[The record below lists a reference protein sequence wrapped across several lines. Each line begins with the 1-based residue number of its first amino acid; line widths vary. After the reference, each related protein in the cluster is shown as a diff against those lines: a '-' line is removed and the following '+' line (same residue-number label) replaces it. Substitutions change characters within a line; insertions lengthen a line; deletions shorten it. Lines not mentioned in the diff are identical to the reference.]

1 MMSNIRLINV
11 EKAYSGAGPKAV
23 EDLSLTIDSG
33 EFLCLL
39 GPSGCGKTTTLRMLA
54 GLEHPT
60 GGEIRI
66 GERTIV
72 SVPAGI
78 YVPPEKRGL
87 GLVFQSYALWPHM
100 SVRDNVEF
108 GLRLRNTPKEQR
120 RRTADEV
127 MEKLAIDRYAERY
140 PNQLSGGQQ
149 QRVALARM
157 LALQPEIILLD
168 EPLSNLDAKLR
179 LEMRAELKRIH
190 REIGATI
197 IFVTHDQ
204 WEAMT
209 LASRIAVMSDGEL
222 QQLGSPDDIYER
234 PANRFVAE
242 FVGSLPINIV
252 TFSGGAPAGP
262 LEHWLAEVLAAVQAP
277 AGVASIGIRPEALL
291 IERGPAVAGA
301 LPRRAAEV
309 VDVLPTGG
317 SWIVEL
323 AVEGERIFAI
333 AGTAPGL
340 EPGDPVHLALNPEDI
355 HMFDEMGQRIV
366 AAPAGASAPRVA
378 AAPA

>member
-1 MMSNIRLINV
+1 MMSSIRLINV
-11 EKAYSGAGPKAV
+11 EKAYSATGPKAV
-23 EDLSLTIDSG
+23 EELSLTIDDG

-66 GERTIV
+66 GDRTIV
-72 SVPAGI
+72 SVSQGI

-108 GLRLRNTPKEQR
+108 GLKLRNTPKDQR
-120 RRTADEV
+120 RRNAGSV
-127 MEKLAIDRYAERY
+127 MEKLAIDRYADRY
-140 PNQLSGGQQ
+140 PNQISGGQQ

-197 IFVTHDQ
+197 VFVTHDQ

-209 LASRIAVMSDGEL
+209 LATRIAVMSDGEL
-222 QQLGSPDDIYER
+222 QQVGSPDDIYER

-252 TFSGGAPAGP
+252 NMSSGATGP
-262 LEHWLAEVLAAVQAP
+262 LEGWVAEILAAMQAP
-277 AGVASIGIRPEALL
+277 AGVASVGIRPEAVL
-291 IERGPAVAGA
+291 IEHGPAAAGT

-323 AVEGERIFAI
+323 AVEGARIFAI

-340 EPGDPVHLALNPEDI
+340 SPGQRVQLGLEAEDI
-355 HMFDEMGQRIV
+355 HLFDDKGRRIPD
-366 AAPAGASAPRVA
+366 APAGAAGSKAE

>member
-1 MMSNIRLINV
+1 MMSSIRLINV
-11 EKAYSGAGPKAV
+11 EKAYGATGPKAV

-72 SVPAGI
+72 SVSRGI

-108 GLRLRNTPKEQR
+108 GLKLRKEPKEHR
-120 RRTADEV
+120 RRVSDSV

-197 IFVTHDQ
+197 VFVTHDQ

-209 LASRIAVMSDGEL
+209 LASRIAVMSEGEL
-222 QQLGSPDDIYER
+222 QQVGSPDDIYDR

-242 FVGSLPINIV
+242 FVGSMPINIV
-252 TFSGGAPAGP
+252 TLSSGRTAGT
-262 LEHWLAEVLAAVQAP
+262 LEHWLLEALAAMQAP
-277 AGVASIGIRPEALL
+277 DGVASVGIRPEALR
-291 IERGPAVAGA
+291 IEPGPVGNGP
-301 LPRRAAEV
+301 LPRRTAEI

-323 AVEGERIFAI
+323 TVDGERIFAI
-333 AGTAPGL
+333 AGTPPGVSA
-340 EPGDPVHLALNPEDI
+340 GDTVQLGLSPADI
-355 HMFDEMGQRIV
+355 HLFDGTGRRMADRDAGAVVPKGES
-366 AAPAGASAPRVA
+366 APA
-378 AAPA
+378 

>member
-1 MMSNIRLINV
+1 MMSSIRLINV
-11 EKAYSGAGPKAV
+11 EKAYGTKGPKAV

-66 GERTIV
+66 GERIIV

-108 GLRLRNTPKEQR
+108 GLKLRSTPKDQR

-127 MEKLAIDRYAERY
+127 MGKLAIDRYAERY

-190 REIGATI
+190 REIGATVV
-197 IFVTHDQ
+197 FVTHGQ

-209 LASRIAVMSDGEL
+209 LASRIAVMSEGEL
-222 QQLGSPDDIYER
+222 QQLGTPDDIYER

-252 TFSGGAPAGP
+252 TVSGGTTAGP
-262 LEHWLAEVLAAVQAP
+262 LRRWLAEVLAAIRAP
-277 AGVASIGIRPEALL
+277 GGVASVGIRPEALL
-291 IERGPAVAGA
+291 IERGPAPAGA
-301 LPRRAAEV
+301 LRRRAAEV

-323 AVEGERIFAI
+323 SADGERIFAI

-340 EPGDPVHLALNPEDI
+340 APGDTVHLALNARDM
-355 HMFDEMGQRIV
+355 HLFDAAGQRIG
-366 AAPAGASAPRVA
+366 AASPGAAAQRAA